1 MKREKV
7 KQVSKRLKEQLK
19 ELDAKDTASQ
29 EKLSSVLNRVDAQ
42 EHHGLVDQ
50 IEEAAIFFEVKHPS
64 IAAVLNELKLILIS
78 LGA

>member
-29 EKLSSVLNRVDAQ
+29 EKLSSALNRVDAQ

-50 IEEAAIFFEVKHPS
+50 IEEAAIYFEQPYKKYTKAFIIVMPVK
-64 IAAVLNELKLILIS
+64 
-78 LGA
+78 